1 MKSVAIMRR
10 QQQVDLSGIPMSKGL
25 VKQLFAQ
32 MLPDRLQWL
41 ADLYKDDNEVENSRQ
56 AFIAAAG
63 QLLVIAILGL
73 AYAALIFGLKAAG
86 DYIGNRAV
94 SDAIL
99 RLGAV
104 VAGLPLFISLLAN
117 LAGFFDLVYF
127 GLFHERANTAR
138 AGGVKYL
145 KIMFLVLGFV
155 FMLVAST
162 GFIFYIEDI
171 VEHQKKLAAL
181 KSEQAEYFAHLDK
194 GRHVWNL
201 YITRTPQHGIDFS
214 YADLSG
220 RDFTGYYFS
229 SVMFDH
235 AILKNTIFD
244 DCYLSGAWFRETDCQ
259 GASFKRAYLS
269 EFTDF
274 AGADLSTADFTGAFA
289 EVTVF
294 KAAKKKPTKLDNL
307 EPPKKSRWKGIS
319 WKSFHTLEWLNNSPY
334 YSFSDEN
341 DQVGKMLKEIPPELS
356 NLLKDR

>member
-1 MKSVAIMRR
+1 MKGVATMRR

-25 VKQLFAQ
+25 VKQLFAHL
-32 MLPDRLQWL
+32 LPARFQWL
-41 ADLYKDDNEVENSRQ
+41 ADLYKDDNEVETSGQ

-63 QLLVIAILGL
+63 QLLVIVVLSL

-86 DYIGNRAV
+86 DYFGNPAISNV
-94 SDAIL
+94 IL
-99 RLGAV
+99 RIGAIA
-104 VAGLPLFISLLAN
+104 AGVPLFMGLLAT

-127 GLFHERANTAR
+127 GLFHEKTNTAS

-162 GFIFYIEDI
+162 GFIFYIEYI

-181 KSEQAEYFAHLDK
+181 KIEQAEYFEHLDK

-201 YITRTPQHGIDFS
+201 YITRTPQHRIDFS

-220 RDFTGYYFS
+220 RDFTGYYFR

-235 AILKNTIFD
+235 AILKKAIFD

-259 GASFKRAYLS
+259 GASFKRAYMS
-269 EFTDF
+269 EYTHFD
-274 AGADLSTADFTGAFA
+274 GADLSTADFTGAFA
-289 EVTVF
+289 EIIAF
-294 KAAKKKPTKLDNL
+294 KVAKKQPTLLDNI
-307 EPPKKSRWKGIS
+307 ESPKKSRWAGIS
-319 WKSFHTLEWLNNSPY
+319 WQSFHTHEWLKKSSY
-334 YSFSDEN
+334 YTSREEEAG
-341 DQVGKMLKEIPPELS
+341 VGKMLKEIPPELS